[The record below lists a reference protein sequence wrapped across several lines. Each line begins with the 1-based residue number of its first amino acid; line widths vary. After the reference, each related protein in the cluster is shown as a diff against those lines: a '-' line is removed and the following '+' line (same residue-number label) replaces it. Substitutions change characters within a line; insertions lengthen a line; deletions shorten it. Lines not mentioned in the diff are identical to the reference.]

1 MIGQIIFR
9 NELSKGRQYDRRVRE
24 DLRLPCGR
32 HTEHGLPH
40 HGQSESWGA
49 GKGGESALQMDA
61 SELSFDADP
70 LFHVMSRRFDEGG
83 ARGLL
88 LSNLV
93 M

>member
-49 GKGGESALQMDA
+49 GKGGDGGSEAESEAGSGEHSGEQRVGI
-61 SELSFDADP
+61 ADGR
-70 LFHVMSRRFDEGG
+70 VG
-83 ARGLL
+83 A
-88 LSNLV
+88 V
-93 M
+93 V